1 MNTELRNRIINH
13 VPAQY
18 DCGWDEDSAV
28 FAPPAFGI
36 DSNAED
42 EVVAQNYALNTPEVA
57 EHIYVQFMQGMEALL
72 TCCEKAREEQ
82 ELAALDEELDK
93 YSAYESDFH
102 VFGNCVGS
110 RKLAGVEHLAEPSC
124 RYYEKKRKPTRGKKR
139 KERFTRKTHNAS
151 RGRICHGEQE

>member
-1 MNTELRNRIINH
+1 MIVMTNELKTRILAHI
-13 VPAQY
+13 PTQY

-36 DSNAED
+36 DSNMEY
-42 EVVAQNYALNTPEVA
+42 EVFEQQRALNDPEIA
-57 EHIYVQFMQGMEALL
+57 QFAYVQFMQGMEALL

-82 ELAALDEELDK
+82 ELARLDEELDK
-93 YSAYESDFH
+93 YSEYESNFH

-110 RKLAGVEHLAEPSC
+110 RKLASIEYLAEPVY
-124 RYYEKKRKPTRGKKR
+124 RHKPRKGKAR

-151 RGRICHGEQE
+151 RGRLYHGE